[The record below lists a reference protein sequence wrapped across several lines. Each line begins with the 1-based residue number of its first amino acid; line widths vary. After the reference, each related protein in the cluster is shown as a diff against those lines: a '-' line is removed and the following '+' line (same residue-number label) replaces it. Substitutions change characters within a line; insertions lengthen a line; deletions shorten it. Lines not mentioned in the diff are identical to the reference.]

1 MISFKPTEEE
11 QQLIETV
18 ERFVRDEIQPN
29 ADPLDKTLIVDS
41 SVVKK
46 HSDLGLH
53 LLSFPEQLGGF
64 GLNIVAKLMVEKTIA
79 KASAAYAVA
88 LDSAGLGAQAILN
101 LGTLEQ
107 QSELLTPFQSDP
119 NYSLAFAMTEAN
131 LASHTG
137 YLQTTATKTSKG
149 YVLNGEKMT
158 VYNIGRANQVVILA
172 RTSEGQGLEGV
183 QAFVVDTQN
192 PGLKIGSADDRSG
205 LFGSQS
211 APIQLSDCEVSEFS
225 LLQGGDDPLKN
236 LTTVLNIGRVINTAR
251 ITGVADAAIDS
262 ITEYAQQ
269 RETFGKKICQH
280 QGLAFF
286 MVDMLV
292 PVEAAHCLNLKAAS
306 QLDKNQDATVAS
318 CNAAIHANEAAVQTT
333 IDAIQV
339 FGGAGFM
346 KDLPVERY
354 MRDARTLAN
363 TLGTIEEHQE
373 VLGTALYPAA

>member
-11 QQLIETV
+11 QQLIESV
-18 ERFVRDEIQPN
+18 ERFVREEIQPN
-29 ADPLDKTLIVDS
+29 ADALDKTLAIDQQIVQ
-41 SVVKK
+41 K
-46 HSDLGLH
+46 HAQLGLH
-53 LLSFPEQLGGF
+53 LLSFPESLGGF
-64 GLNIVAKLMVEKTIA
+64 GLNIVAKLLVEKTIA
-79 KASAAYAVA
+79 RASAAYAVA
-88 LDSAGLGAQAILN
+88 LDNAGLGAQAILH
-101 LGTLEQ
+101 LGTSEQ
-107 QSELLTPFQSDP
+107 QGEFLSPFQSDP
-119 NYSLAFAMTEAN
+119 SYALAFALTEAN

-137 YLQTTATKTSKG
+137 YLQTTATPTSKG
-149 YVLNGEKMT
+149 YLLNGAKMT
-158 VYNIGRANQVVILA
+158 VYNIGRANQVVVLA
-172 RTSEGQGLEGV
+172 RTSEGEGFDGV
-183 QAFVVDTQN
+183 QAFVVDTSN
-192 PGLKIGSADDRSG
+192 PGLTIGDADQRSG
-205 LFGSQS
+205 LFGSES
-211 APIQLSDCEVSEFS
+211 APIQLTDCEVSEFA
-225 LLQGGDDPLKN
+225 LLKGGDAPLQN
-236 LTTVLNIGRVINTAR
+236 LNTVLNIGRVINTAR

-306 QLDKNQDATVAS
+306 ELDKLQDASVSS

>member
-1 MISFKPTEEE
+1 MISLKPTEEE
-11 QQLIETV
+11 QQLIDTV

-29 ADPLDKTLIVDS
+29 ADLLDKSLSVEN

-46 HSDLGLH
+46 HADLGLH
-53 LLSFPEQLGGF
+53 SLGFPEHLGGF
-64 GLNIVAKLMVEKTIA
+64 GLNIVAKLLVEKTIA

-88 LDSAGLGAQAILN
+88 LDNAGLGAQAILN
-101 LGTLEQ
+101 LGNSEQ
-107 QSELLTPFQSDP
+107 QSEFLSPFQTDS
-119 NYSLAFAMTEAN
+119 NYTLSFAMTEGN

-137 YLQTTATKTSKG
+137 YLQTTATKTSNG

-158 VYNIGRANQVVILA
+158 VYNIDRANQVVVLA
-172 RTSEGQGLEGV
+172 RTEQGQGLAGV
-183 QAFVVDTQN
+183 QAFVVDAKT
-192 PGLKIGSADDRSG
+192 PGLHIGAPDDRSG
-205 LFGSQS
+205 LFGSHS
-211 APIQLSDCEVSEFS
+211 APVQFTDCEVKEFS
-225 LLQGGDDPLKN
+225 LLQGGEQPLQN

-269 RETFGKKICQH
+269 RESFGKKICQH

-306 QLDKNQDATVAS
+306 QLDKQQDATVAS

-363 TLGTIEEHQE
+363 TLGTTEEHQE
-373 VLGTALYPAA
+373 VLGSALYPAA